1 MSYKTLDLTSEQ
13 KALCQKVMAES
24 NCCRKK
30 WDHYHSNSIVFR
42 TKLLEGNTNPD
53 NCIPLHQLKNF
64 QKQLPFI
71 LAIRDKKFQE
81 LGNRSVEEIVFLGY
95 SKMTFKMSKK
105 SFSNTGFMDK
115 EDYLQEAQIALF
127 NAIWNYQT
135 DEVEFSTFLF
145 QSIKNRIQQV
155 RSKDNP
161 WCPLNVNDTNLLN
174 RFNTLQNKNFD
185 KKFDDLVVDLKLTPK
200 EISNLLALKKS
211 VISYNSGYSHSSYSS
226 GCSHEDNDILNSI
239 VVEEIEEEIEEEDVY
254 DLNFVIKK
262 LLNNPSLTDLDKI
275 VIQNVLQNDWGW
287 QAKIAKEHINP
298 ETGKPYSRMAIN
310 LCLKKIYQKMKFL
323 LKKAA

>member
-1 MSYKTLDLTSEQ
+1 VSYKTLNLTSEQ
-13 KALCQKVMAES
+13 KALCQKIMAES

-30 WDHYHSNSIVFR
+30 WDHYHSSFIIFR
-42 TKLLEGNTNPD
+42 TKLLEGSTNPD

-64 QKQLPFI
+64 QEQLPFI

-95 SKMTFKMSKK
+95 NKMTFKMSKK

-115 EDYLQEAQIALF
+115 EDYLQEAQMALF
-127 NAIWNYQT
+127 NAIWNYQ
-135 DEVEFSTFLF
+135 DNQIEFSTFLF
-145 QSIKNRIQQV
+145 KSIKNRIQQI
-155 RSKDNP
+155 KNQDNP
-161 WCPLNVNDTNLLN
+161 WCPLNINDANLLN
-174 RFNTLQNKNFD
+174 RFNAMQNENFG
-185 KKFDDLVVDLKLTPK
+185 KKFDDIVADLKLTSK
-200 EISNLLALKKS
+200 EVSNLLALKKS
-211 VISYNSGYSHSSYSS
+211 VISCNCRRISSCNYDRN
-226 GCSHEDNDILNSI
+226 HENGDIFNSI
-239 VVEEIEEEIEEEDVY
+239 IIKEEETEEENIH
-254 DLNFVIKK
+254 DLNYVIKK
-262 LLNNPSLTDLDKI
+262 LLNDPSLTDLDKI
-275 VIQNVLQNDWGW
+275 VVQNILQNDHGW